1 MLSLPFSSH
10 FFVATSNE
18 LGLRKRTVSDSQLSA
33 SSSLDD
39 NEAPG
44 RPEHAFFDNNQGS
57 WCSYTNGANEWLEL
71 DLGTDQTIYGV
82 AVQGSHDSNA
92 EVTLYKIG
100 MRLDGS
106 LGDSW
111 LHEVVSNSHL
121 LVLEGVKDSISSMSF
136 SFETKKLT
144 SLSLFVDL
152 EWIFELLLSKQLHCT
167 LCAIHSD
174 TRKNGLLHESGR
186 IKRLVTRTRLSLH
199 AFINN

>member
-71 DLGTDQTIYGV
+71 DLGTDQTVYGV

-121 LVLEGVKDSISSMSF
+121 LVLE
-136 SFETKKLT
+136 
-144 SLSLFVDL
+144 
-152 EWIFELLLSKQLHCT
+152 EL
-167 LCAIHSD
+167 
-174 TRKNGLLHESGR
+174 
-186 IKRLVTRTRLSLH
+186 RTRFLLCLFHLKQKS
-199 AFINN
+199 

>member
-33 SSSLDD
+33 SSSLED

-71 DLGTDQTIYGV
+71 DLGTDQTVYGV

-100 MRLDGS
+100 VRLDGS

-111 LHEVVSNSHL
+111 LHEAVSNSHL
-121 LVLEGVKDSISSMSF
+121 LVLERVKDSISSVF
-136 SFETKKLT
+136 FIWNKKVDISVFVCRPRMDLWIT
-144 SLSLFVDL
+144 SIQTVTLHVMCDSQWYTQKRPPAW
-152 EWIFELLLSKQLHCT
+152 EW
-167 LCAIHSD
+167 AY
-174 TRKNGLLHESGR
+174 
-186 IKRLVTRTRLSLH
+186 
-199 AFINN
+199 